1 MAERH
6 KKLKMKLPG
15 INTFRFFC
23 CVLALAAA
31 VNAAAQKKAKKSDR
45 PNIIII
51 LADDMGYSDIGCYG
65 GEIETPNIDY
75 LAKNGLRFS
84 QFYNTSRC
92 CPTRAS
98 LLTGLYS
105 HQAGIGNMSF
115 DQGTAGYRGYM
126 MENTITLAELLKTGG
141 YNTGMVGKWH
151 VANTVQQKTREEQ
164 LAWLNHQADHDT
176 FAPLKQYPTSR
187 GFDKYY
193 GTIWGVV
200 NYFDPFSLVNGTRP
214 VKEVP
219 GDFYYTD
226 AINDTAAAY
235 IRQFSKSSE
244 PFFLYVAQTAPH
256 WPLQALPED
265 IKKYQEVY
273 KAGWDAVREARYKK
287 MISEGVFPADKN
299 ILSPRF
305 DKERKWEDNPDK
317 DWDAYAMAVRA
328 AMVDRMDRGI
338 GRIIKALRESGELE
352 NTLVF
357 FLSDN
362 GASSDNAQNYGPG
375 LDRPGETRDGKKII
389 YPVDK
394 KTLPGTETTFA
405 STDNMWSN
413 VANAPF
419 RYWKSESYEGG
430 ICTPLIAYW
439 PNGLKVKKGSVTD
452 QPGHVMDFMSTVQEL
467 AGVSYPKIFNGQ
479 AITPTAGKSLVP
491 VLKGKQ
497 REGYGYLFF
506 EHIGGRAVRWGDW
519 KLVTLDAKKDWELY
533 NLKNDRTE
541 VYNLAAQHPEL
552 VEQLSA
558 KWMEWAKASH
568 VLPKPS
574 VQSKE

>member
-1 MAERH
+1 
-6 KKLKMKLPG
+6 MKSSSYMKFPKISYFLSSLLMML
-15 INTFRFFC
+15 
-23 CVLALAAA
+23 VAL
-31 VNAAAQKKAKKSDR
+31 NSYSQKKTTKDQR

-105 HQAGIGNMSF
+105 HQAGIGTMSF
-115 DQGTAGYRGYM
+115 DQHTEGYRGYM

-151 VANTVQQKTREEQ
+151 VANTVQQKTKEEH
-164 LAWLNHQADHDT
+164 LAWLNHQSNHEL
-176 FAPLKQYPTSR
+176 FAPLSQYPTSR

-200 NYFDPFSLVNGTRP
+200 DYFDPFSLVNGTEP

-219 GDFYYTD
+219 RDFYYTD

-235 IRQFSKSSE
+235 IKQFSKTKE

-256 WPLQALPED
+256 WPLHALPQD
-265 IKKYQEVY
+265 IKKYEEVY
-273 KAGWDAVREARYKK
+273 KAGWDAIRESRYKK

-305 DKERKWEDNPDK
+305 DKERKWEDNPNK

-328 AMVDRMDRGI
+328 AMVDRMDQGI
-338 GRIIKALRESGELE
+338 GRIVNALRETGELE
-352 NTLVF
+352 NTLIF

-375 LDRPGETRDGKKII
+375 LDRPSETRDGRKII

-394 KTLPGTETTFA
+394 KVLPGTETTFA
-405 STDNMWSN
+405 STDKMWSN

-439 PNGLKVKKGSVTD
+439 PKGLKAKKGSVTS
-452 QPGHVMDFMSTVQEL
+452 QVAHVMDFMSTVKEL
-467 AGVSYPKIFNGQ
+467 AGVNYPQVYKGHT
-479 AITPTAGKSLVP
+479 ITPTEGRSLLP
-491 VLKGKQ
+491 ILNGQQRKGY
-497 REGYGYLFF
+497 EYLFF

-519 KLVTLDAKKDWELY
+519 KLVTLDAKKEWELY
-533 NLKNDRTE
+533 NIKNDRTE
-541 VYNLAAQHPEL
+541 VNNLAAQNPEL
-552 VEQLSA
+552 VEQLKS
-558 KWMEWAKASH
+558 KWMQWAKANH

-574 VQSKE
+574 IPSKE

>member
-1 MAERH
+1 MKIKNR
-6 KKLKMKLPG
+6 LKWWIYSMLLLFPA
-15 INTFRFFC
+15 IQSF
-23 CVLALAAA
+23 AW
-31 VNAAAQKKAKKSDR
+31 QKGKADSR

-51 LADDMGYSDIGCYG
+51 MADDMGYSDIGCYG
-65 GEIETPNIDY
+65 GEIKTPNIDF

-84 QFYNTSRC
+84 QFYNNSRC

-115 DQGTAGYRGYM
+115 DQGLEGYRGYM
-126 MENTITLAELLKTGG
+126 KENTITLAELLKSGG

-151 VANTVQQKTREEQ
+151 VANTNERKPKEEH
-164 LAWLNHQADHDT
+164 LAWLNNQSDFGE
-176 FAPLKQYPTSR
+176 FAPLSQYPTSR

-193 GTIWGVV
+193 GTLWGVV
-200 NYFDPFSLVNGTRP
+200 NFFDPFSLVNGTSP

-219 GDFYYTD
+219 PGYYYTD

-235 IRQFSKSSE
+235 IKQFSNNKE

-256 WPLQALPED
+256 WPLQAFPED
-265 IKKYQEVY
+265 IKKYEDVY
-273 KAGWDAVREARYKK
+273 KDGWDVIREKRYKK
-287 MISEGVFPADKN
+287 MISEGLFPADKN

-305 DKERKWEDNPDK
+305 AKERQWEENPNK

-328 AMVDRMDRGI
+328 AMVDRMDQGI
-338 GRIIKALRESGELE
+338 GKIIEALQETGELE
-352 NTLVF
+352 NTLIF

-375 LDRPGETRDGKKII
+375 FDRPGETRDRKKII

-394 KTLPGTETTFA
+394 KVLPGSETTFA

-413 VANAPF
+413 AANTPF
-419 RYWKSESYEGG
+419 RFWKSESYEGG

-439 PNGLKVKKGSVTD
+439 PKGIKTKKGSVTE
-452 QPGHVMDFMSTVQEL
+452 QVGHVMDFMNTLKDL
-467 AGVSYPKIFNGQ
+467 AGVSYPKEFKGH
-479 AITPTAGKSLVP
+479 AITPTEGKSLVP
-491 VLKGKQ
+491 ILNGEQRKG
-497 REGYGYLFF
+497 YDYLFF

-519 KLVTLDAKKDWELY
+519 KLVTLDEKREWELY
-533 NLKNDRTE
+533 NIKNDRTE
-541 VYNLAAQHPEL
+541 INNLAGQHPQI
-552 VEQLSA
+552 VEQLKT
-558 KWMEWAKASH
+558 KWLEWANANN
-568 VLPKPS
+568 VLPKPKPRP
-574 VQSKE
+574 QE

>member
-1 MAERH
+1 
-6 KKLKMKLPG
+6 MKLPG
-15 INTFRFFC
+15 IKRRGTFC
-23 CVLALAAA
+23 CLLMLTAVLSAEAR
-31 VNAAAQKKAKKSDR
+31 QKTKKNDR

-51 LADDMGYSDIGCYG
+51 MADDMGYSDIGCYG

-75 LAKNGLRFS
+75 LARNGLRFT

-115 DQGTAGYRGYM
+115 DQGAAGYRGYM
-126 MENTITLAELLKTGG
+126 KENTITLAELLKTGG

-151 VANTVQQKTREEQ
+151 VANTVQQKTKEEH
-164 LAWLNHQADHDT
+164 LAWLNHQADHEL
-176 FAPLKQYPTSR
+176 FAPLEQYPTSR

-200 NYFDPFSLVNGTRP
+200 NFFDPFSLVNGTKP

-219 GDFYYTD
+219 KDYYYTD

-235 IRQFSKSSE
+235 VKQFSRQNR

-256 WPLQALPED
+256 WPLHALPED
-265 IKKYQEVY
+265 IKKYREIY
-273 KAGWDAVREARYKK
+273 KAGWDVVRDARYKK
-287 MISEGVFPADKN
+287 MIREGLFPADKN

-305 DKERKWEDNPDK
+305 DKERKWEDNPNK
-317 DWDAYAMAVRA
+317 NWDAYAMAVRA

-338 GRIIKALRESGELE
+338 GRIINALRETGELE
-352 NTLVF
+352 NTLIF

-362 GASSDNAQNYGPG
+362 GASSDDAQNYGPG
-375 LDRPGETRDGKKII
+375 LDRPAETRDGKKII

-419 RYWKSESYEGG
+419 RYWKAESYEGG
-430 ICTPLIAYW
+430 VCTPLIAHW
-439 PNGLKVKKGSVTD
+439 PRGLAAKKGSVTG
-452 QPGHVMDFMSTVQEL
+452 QPGHVMDFMSTVEEL
-467 AGVSYPKIFNGQ
+467 AGVRYPKEFNGQ
-479 AITPTAGKSLVP
+479 AITPTDGKSLVP

-497 REGYGYLFF
+497 RKGHEYIFF

-533 NLKNDRTE
+533 NIKNDRTE
-541 VYNLAAQHPEL
+541 VHDLAAQHPQL
-552 VEQLSA
+552 VEQLKN
-558 KWMEWAKASH
+558 KWMEWARTNH
-568 VLPKPS
+568 VLPKPNG
-574 VQSKE
+574 QSKE